1 MRKID
6 QLILSMINDD
16 SLRNAYLK
24 VDRAKFLPESS
35 ANLAYDP
42 EFADKPIP
50 ITDRINTTAL
60 TLGMKMLEYLGLR
73 KGDKVLEVGTGC
85 GYYTALIG
93 EIVGPENVTT
103 VEVDPWMARYA
114 EERLGNLGI
123 RVQVGDGTL
132 GFPGNSPYN
141 KAIVWAAMPTL
152 PCFIYQQL
160 ADGGAMIV
168 PIGTQKTQNLYR
180 IVKAGSPKLE
190 KLDSVIF
197 MKAQGLCGFY
207 D

>member
-1 MRKID
+1 MRRID
-6 QLILSMINDD
+6 QLILSMVSDE

-35 ANLAYDP
+35 AKFAYDP

-50 ITDRINTTAL
+50 ITDKVNTTAL
-60 TLGMKMLEYLGLR
+60 TLGIKMLDYLGLKR
-73 KGDKVLEVGTGC
+73 GDKVLEVGTGC
-85 GYYTALIG
+85 GYYTALIA

-103 VEVDPWMARYA
+103 IEVDPWIARYA
-114 EERLGNLGI
+114 EERLQDLGI
-123 RVQVGDGTL
+123 KVQIGDGTL
-132 GFPGNSPYN
+132 GFPGNSPYD
-141 KAIVWAAMPTL
+141 KAVIWVALPTL
-152 PCFIYQQL
+152 PCLIYQQL
-160 ADGGAMIV
+160 VNGGVLLA
-168 PIGTQKTQNLYR
+168 PIGTQKTQNLFR
-180 IVKAGSPKLE
+180 VFKADPPRVD